1 MTIIKPKELKNLRGM
16 KVRIYLVVILIIIV
30 LGTTLP
36 ALDNYLSYAQQEMTE
51 ELNNETLVV
60 MVNLERIRTQLLLT
74 EKSLNDGDKDMA
86 FAHAFI
92 PHSITFPS
100 IKNQLIDIN
109 EQFTSDLE
117 AMLIDL
123 PINIKTG
130 KDSLHN
136 TKQDISTINNQIGRA
151 SCRE

>member
-1 MTIIKPKELKNLRGM
+1 MTIIKPKELKNLRDM
-16 KVRIYLVVILIIIV
+16 KVRISFVVILIIIV
-30 LGTTLP
+30 QGTTLP

-51 ELNNETLVV
+51 EWNKETLVV
-60 MVNLERIRTQLLLT
+60 MVNLERIRTQLLLA

-136 TKQDISTINNQIGRA
+136 TKQDISTNKP
-151 SCRE
+151 